1 MGAGNVLTI
10 VNVHKSVVSL
20 AVVSGADS
28 DDTEVA
34 LSCGGVIAFLGG
46 FYVRTKIYFT
56 MLVEFQTA
64 ASDDALGDDG
74 EGHPIFSCGRVIP
87 KGGYEE

>member
-1 MGAGNVLTI
+1 MGVVDVLTS

-64 ASDDALGDDG
+64 ASDDAFGANG
-74 EGHPIFSCGRVIP
+74 AGHPICSCNRVIP
-87 KGGYEE
+87 KDSDED